1 VAGPV
6 HPIDRIQMYGM
17 GTAYPTLGPWKNDIN
32 IDTAIVSSPSGNFIL
47 GAMADGRTLLYDANQ
62 DLFVSARKGDFTAL
76 SGAIVAPADDT
87 FIVGSNALDGSLVP
101 LGMVSETGTTSGFA
115 MAGGLGLATSAQ
127 SASSPG
133 VVERVDLSLLP
144 YLVRP
149 TFMTEAPLLAD
160 VMTSVFTRTLAALA
174 NGNIISLSTSGF
186 VALSSNYDVA
196 MATPDI
202 TSVVSAADLT
212 SPVAPGGL
220 MTVLGTNLSLT
231 NAASSTLPLP
241 TALANSCLTVN
252 GVLVPMIMISP
263 TQINGQLPFEVSGTG
278 TMILRTPAGVS
289 NTFTFPIDPTAPAA
303 FLVNVPNWNTRMPT
317 VTHAADG
324 ELVTPSY
331 PIHLDEWL
339 VIYVTGMGVT
349 SPTVASGAGSPLDPL
364 AQPVAAPIVFLD
376 GAQLP
381 VEFAGLVPGEVG
393 VYQINVQVPFK
404 GVRTGMQIPLTITQG
419 GYTLTLSVRVVT
431 NN

>member
-1 VAGPV
+1 VVA
-6 HPIDRIQMYGM
+6 R
-17 GTAYPTLGPWKNDIN
+17 L
-32 IDTAIVSSPSGNFIL
+32 
-47 GAMADGRTLLYDANQ
+47 
-62 DLFVSARKGDFTAL
+62 
-76 SGAIVAPADDT
+76 
-87 FIVGSNALDGSLVP
+87 
-101 LGMVSETGTTSGFA
+101 
-115 MAGGLGLATSAQ
+115 
-127 SASSPG
+127 
-133 VVERVDLSLLP
+133 DLSLLP
-144 YLVRP
+144 FQVRP